1 MARKSEPK
9 PAARKASASKGRG
22 RRAAET
28 PEAATPAE
36 SISER
41 RPGSSAR
48 DRVIDALM
56 ELAAERPWDDIEIRD
71 IADAAGV
78 SLSEF
83 RDLFPSKG
91 AILAAFSKRIDK
103 IVLEGTTDDLEG
115 EPVRERLFDVF
126 MRRLDALTPYKEAL
140 KRIVRAVR
148 TDPLTMAALNQMQL
162 NSQRFMLAAAGIDTD
177 GPVGMVKLQGAVLIY
192 ARMLDTWFEDDDPG
206 LARTMATLDSDLRR
220 GGQFITGLND
230 ICRMAAP
237 FAALFR
243 RVAEDGRRMRERRRA
258 RRMDDR
264 DAEDDGD
271 YARA

>member
-9 PAARKASASKGRG
+9 PAARKPSASKGRG
-22 RRAAET
+22 RRAAGT
-28 PEAATPAE
+28 PEAPAG
-36 SISER
+36 SVSAR
-41 RPGSSAR
+41 SPGSSAR

-56 ELAAERPWDDIEIRD
+56 ELAAERPWSDIEIPD

-91 AILAAFSKRIDK
+91 AILAGFSKRIDK

-115 EPVRERLFDVF
+115 EPVRERLFDVI
-126 MRRLDALTPYKEAL
+126 MRRLDAITPYKEAL
-140 KRIVRAVR
+140 RRIVRAVR
-148 TDPLTMAALNQMQL
+148 TDPLTMAALNQMEL

-177 GPVGMVKLQGAVLIY
+177 GPVGMVKLQGAVLVY
-192 ARMLDTWFEDDDPG
+192 ARTLDTWFEDDDPG
-206 LARTMATLDSDLRR
+206 LARTMAALDRDLRR

-237 FAALFR
+237 FTALFR

-264 DAEDDGD
+264 DIEDDGD